1 MDKPRV
7 HFKLD
12 SSFLILTP
20 LSWLRGVFLCSSS
33 VPTEGRPGQKWGK
46 MCQCVC
52 QCINVFCLREARR
65 WMSNVLVLFQ
75 PMQVLKKS
83 PSS

>member
-20 LSWLRGVFLCSSS
+20 LTWLCGVFLCSSS
-33 VPTEGRPGQKWGK
+33 VPTEGGPGRKWGK

-52 QCINVFCLREARR
+52 QCIDVFCLREVR
-65 WMSNVLVLFQ
+65 WWMLVLFQ
-75 PMQVLKKS
+75 LMQVLKKS